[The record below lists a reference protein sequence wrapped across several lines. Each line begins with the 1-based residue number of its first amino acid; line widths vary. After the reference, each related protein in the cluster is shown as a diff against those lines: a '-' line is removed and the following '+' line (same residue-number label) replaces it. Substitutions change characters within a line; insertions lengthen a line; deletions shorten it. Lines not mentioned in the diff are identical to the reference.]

1 MIRPTLLLLVST
13 LTLSCGGSP
22 SAPNKPDP
30 HPQPDPHVTAGPV
43 DLSIASV
50 TLADDC
56 GTGPTASPLSAA
68 PAGAVPM
75 GDSSLF
81 AGAASRAARACEQSS
96 VQLRVANKTEVPSK
110 ITIKKIELLD
120 ESGAVIG
127 ELTPRDASQWSGDT
141 YQPWD
146 EQVAANQVLQV
157 SYALSRP
164 AVSPG
169 GTYIVRLVV
178 VAGDGGEA
186 TIEQRKTIQ
195 AEASLP
201 PGAVT

>member
-1 MIRPTLLLLVST
+1 MIRPTLLLLLST

-22 SAPNKPDP
+22 SAPRTPNP
-30 HPQPDPHVTAGPV
+30 TAGQV
-43 DLSIASV
+43 DLSIASI

-56 GTGPTASPLSAA
+56 GTRPTAAPVSSAQKRSGDVSMSDSPH
-68 PAGAVPM
+68 
-75 GDSSLF
+75 F
-81 AGAASRAARACEQSS
+81 ASVASQERRACEQSS
-96 VQLRVANKTEVPSK
+96 VQLRVANGTEAPSK

-120 ESGAVIG
+120 EGGAVIG
-127 ELTPRDASQWSGDT
+127 ELTPRDASQWSSDT

-146 EQVAANQVLQV
+146 EQVAANQTLQV

-169 GTYIVRLVV
+169 GTYTVRLVV
-178 VAGDGGEA
+178 AAGDGGER
-186 TIEQRKTIQ
+186 TIEQRTTLQ

>member
-1 MIRPTLLLLVST
+1 MIRPTLLLLLST

-22 SAPNKPDP
+22 SAPKTPTP
-30 HPQPDPHVTAGPV
+30 EGSPTAGQV
-43 DLSIASV
+43 DLSIASI

-56 GTGPTASPLSAA
+56 GTGPKRAPVSSA
-68 PAGAVPM
+68 PKR
-75 GDSSLF
+75 SSDATLF
-81 AGAASRAARACEQSS
+81 ADMASQGRRACEQSS
-96 VQLRVANKTEVPSK
+96 VQLRVANGSETPSK

-120 ESGAVIG
+120 EGGAVIG
-127 ELTPRDASQWSGDT
+127 ELTPRDASQWSSDT

-146 EQVAANQVLQV
+146 EQVAANQTLQV
-157 SYALSRP
+157 SYALSQP

-169 GTYIVRLVV
+169 GTYTVRLVV
-178 VAGDGGEA
+178 AAGDGGER
-186 TIEQRKTIQ
+186 TIEQRTTLE